1 MFHILWELSNG
12 NVINQSYKFDF
23 KCESNMNGM
32 IIFFWLS
39 TKGDTLTFYYI
50 TMKVVLYKTS
60 LRFYSSSYPYCH
72 LLKLVNSRT

>member
-32 IIFFWLS
+32 NIFFWLS
-39 TKGDTLTFYYI
+39 TSWNYFPLLVIAIKGDTLTFYYI
-50 TMKVVLYKTS
+50 TMKVVL
-60 LRFYSSSYPYCH
+60 
-72 LLKLVNSRT
+72 